1 MKKEMEPSGIKW
13 AWNTKAD
20 PFEALPSRFEIGR
33 REFMRLSALALGGIS
48 VASKAMAAGGT
59 GLPAREAT
67 RHACPRSQT
76 PARNISAVRLQD
88 LFTFGWDMRLTLTCL
103 QGIVNRRQPQL
114 YLVHDRYD
122 ELWLDWMRK
131 RGDVDTVE
139 WLSITQVFDRFLSQV
154 SCMFVTDP
162 SLPAS
167 INVATMLAGMYGG
180 LVATPNTF
188 QQFNLSAGSGM
199 GPLKNGLDLQKM
211 HWKKDLEAYR
221 WAFHTLDS
229 HLSRQAIAILDP
241 TEIAFRDYLVEF
253 NIPTFWIAGTQDVA
267 KNPAAAPE
275 EEKDFAREVM
285 MQWPPNIP
293 CMGWPSGGYKESGI
307 GEDPGIRLASECAKF
322 EVCTAFDGYS
332 PTVGNLSVHSGTSAT
347 LSQAIPP
354 VKLQPD
360 KVHCAFIRSDGDGM
374 NFVRHYYRQL
384 FDDSRHGEVPL
395 GWQLGTMVSDLM
407 PDVADYYYKHARPGD
422 CFVNALTGA
431 GYIWEEWYA
440 KGYPVE
446 QRQKILRNYQ
456 QLSALYRQRIDASVM
471 STGNEM
477 PPDLLELFA
486 SEKGIRGIFANY
498 VRSQETTQHNLV
510 SEVAGVPVFRDA
522 MGLASWLSGD
532 MDFTAYSQQETVR
545 HVIAEIKQWTPAYR
559 PAFLFVGVNNWLRE
573 MGMLTE
579 IVNGLGPEYAAV
591 RPDQLVDLYIS
602 R

>member
-1 MKKEMEPSGIKW
+1 MKKEMEPSGIAQ

-20 PFEALPSRFEIGR
+20 PFEALPSRFEVGR
-33 REFMRLSALALGGIS
+33 REFIQLSALAVGGIW
-48 VASKAMAAGGT
+48 VAPNNMAAGEV
-59 GLPAREAT
+59 GLPTREAT

-76 PARNISAVRLQD
+76 PARNTAAVRLQD

-114 YLVHDRYD
+114 YLIHDRYD

-139 WLSITQVFDRFLSQV
+139 WLSMTQVFDRFLSQV

-167 INVATMLAGMYGG
+167 INVATMLAGVYGG

-188 QQFNLSAGSGM
+188 QQVNLSAGSGT

-253 NIPTFWIAGTQDVA
+253 NLPTFWISGTQDVA

-360 KVHCAFIRSDGDGM
+360 KVYCAFIRSDGDGM

-384 FDDSRHGEVPL
+384 FDDPRHGEVPL

-407 PDVADYYYKHARPGD
+407 PDIADYYYKHARPGD

-456 QLSALYRQRIDASVM
+456 QLSAQYRQRIDASVM

-477 PPDLLELFA
+477 PPDLLKLFA

-498 VRSQETTQHNLV
+498 VRSQETTRHNLV

-522 MGLASWLSGD
+522 MGLVSWLSGD
-532 MDFTAYSQQETVR
+532 MDFTAYSQKETVR
-545 HVIAEIKQWTPAYR
+545 RVIAEIKQWTPAYR

-573 MGMLTE
+573 IGMLTE